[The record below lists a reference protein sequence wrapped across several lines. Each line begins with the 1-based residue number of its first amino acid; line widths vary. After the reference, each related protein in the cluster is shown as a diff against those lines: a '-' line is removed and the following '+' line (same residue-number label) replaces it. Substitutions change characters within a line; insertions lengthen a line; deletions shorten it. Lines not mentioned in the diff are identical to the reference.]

1 MRFRLPIPA
10 LLLIFC
16 FPAAV
21 QAQTL
26 TNGQILADIGASSLI
41 GSDLWE
47 AAGDRII
54 LQAELPSPLKA
65 RLVSRLIN
73 SGRQISIDEGD
84 GERIRMEWTTS
95 NRLERIDRHT
105 ARRKLEG
112 SVSVYLIAG
121 DQTVLGTEVIPFNYE
136 DSVDAAGAETLAG
149 NWTAERFRVVGME
162 KRTALWRR
170 IAEPAVVIAATG
182 VTVFLL
188 YNVRSQ

>member
-16 FPAAV
+16 FQATV

-26 TNGQILADIGASSLI
+26 SNGQILADIGASSLI
-41 GSDLWE
+41 GSDLWD
-47 AAGDRII
+47 AAGDRIKV
-54 LQAELPSPLKA
+54 QAELPSPLKA
-65 RLVSRLIN
+65 RLVARLIN

-95 NRLERIDRHT
+95 NSLERIDRHT

-112 SVSVYLIAG
+112 SVSLYLISG

-136 DSVDAAGAETLAG
+136 DTVDADGAEMLAG
-149 NWTAERFRVVGME
+149 NWTAERFRAVGME
-162 KRTALWRR
+162 KRPGLWRR

>member
-1 MRFRLPIPA
+1 MRFRLPITA
-10 LLLIFC
+10 LLLVIC
-16 FPAAV
+16 IPASV

-26 TNGQILADIGASSLI
+26 TNGQILADIGASSLT
-41 GSDLWE
+41 GSDLWA
-47 AAGDRII
+47 AAGDRVI

-73 SGRQISIDEGD
+73 SGRQISIDDGD

-105 ARRKLEG
+105 AGRVLEG
-112 SVSVYLIAG
+112 SVSLYLISG
-121 DQTVLGTEVIPFNYE
+121 DQTVLATEVVPFHYE
-136 DSVDAAGAETLAG
+136 DTVDADGAEMLAG
-149 NWTAERFRVVGME
+149 NWTAERFRVVKME
-162 KRTALWRR
+162 KRPGLWRR